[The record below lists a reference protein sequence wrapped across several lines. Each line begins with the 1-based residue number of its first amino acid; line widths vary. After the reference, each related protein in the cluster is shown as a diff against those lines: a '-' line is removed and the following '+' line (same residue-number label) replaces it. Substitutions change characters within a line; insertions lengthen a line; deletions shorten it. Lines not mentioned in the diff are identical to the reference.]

1 MSTKGETMFYTFRQN
16 NIGGYFSGP
25 VLVCV
30 ECDSLEDANHRG
42 ELNGIR
48 FGMFGSCECC
58 GPRWSTAWDEDSLT
72 ETPTHYGDPLSES
85 GDSWVIH
92 YKDGTNLSGGK
103 NRR

>member
-1 MSTKGETMFYTFRQN
+1 MFYTFRQN
-16 NIGGYFSGP
+16 NSGGYFSGP

-30 ECDSLEDANHRG
+30 ECDSLNQANDQA
-42 ELNGIR
+42 ELNGIC

-58 GPRWSTAWDEDSLT
+58 GPRWSPAYDQDILT
-72 ETPTHYGDPLSES
+72 ETPTFYGDLLTDS
-85 GDSWVIH
+85 GESWVIH

>member
-1 MSTKGETMFYTFRQN
+1 MFYTFRQN
-16 NIGGYFSGP
+16 NSGGYFSGP

-30 ECDSLEDANHRG
+30 ECDSLEQANDQA
-42 ELNGIR
+42 ELNGIC

-72 ETPTHYGDPLSES
+72 ETPTYYGGLLTDS
-85 GDSWVIH
+85 GESWVIH

-103 NRR
+103 TRKYS

>member
-16 NIGGYFSGP
+16 NSGGYFSGP

-30 ECDSLEDANHRG
+30 ECDSLEDANDQA

-58 GPRWSTAWDEDSLT
+58 GPRWSRAWDEDSLT

-85 GDSWVIH
+85 GTSWAV
-92 YKDGTNLSGGK
+92 YYRDGLMFSGG
-103 NRR
+103 R

>member
-1 MSTKGETMFYTFRQN
+1 MFYTFRQN
-16 NIGGYFSGP
+16 NSGGYFKGH

-30 ECDSLEDANHRG
+30 ECDSLEDADIQAER
-42 ELNGIR
+42 NGIC

-72 ETPTHYGDPLSES
+72 ETPTNYGDPISQAT
-85 GDSWVIH
+85 DSWVIH
-92 YKDGTNLSGGK
+92 YKDGPSFSGGK

>member
-1 MSTKGETMFYTFRQN
+1 MFYTFRHN
-16 NIGGYFSGP
+16 NSGGYFKGHY

-30 ECDSLEDANHRG
+30 ECDSLEDANDQA
-42 ELNGIR
+42 ELNGIS

-58 GPRWSTAWDEDSLT
+58 GPRWSRAWDEDSLT

-85 GDSWVIH
+85 RDSWVIH
-92 YKDGTNLSGGK
+92 YKDGTKLSGEGK